1 MKGQT
6 LAGLA
11 ALSVAVCSLS
21 AQTAE
26 TIPFRAVLATQ
37 NEIPPV
43 TDIVGSGTVTAWLH
57 VVRDASGRIT
67 SGTVDFDVRY
77 QFGTAQTLT
86 AMHIHRGAANATGT
100 VVIDARLQRT
110 DVSTTA
116 GQLPVY
122 SAQIAAESATQLE
135 ALQGILTDPEAYY
148 FNIHSTDKPNGVMRG
163 QLQRASMMVMMSELS
178 AANEVPSIAG
188 LNAVGTG
195 TVMILTTRS
204 RQGALTSG
212 LVIFNVAYSGFP
224 ADTVLT
230 AMHVH
235 RGLPGGNGSVVLD
248 SAMTRTEVGGN
259 GSGVLHFESE
269 MNLTRP
275 LVVPALEDI
284 QFNPGSFYLN
294 VHSTVNPAGA
304 IRGPMRYT
312 DRMRFPFNAS
322 PTEEVPPITG
332 LEASAVGSFTV
343 HTIRR
348 ADGTVS
354 GGAAIFDANPRFP
367 SGTRFTG
374 MHIHDNVAGQNATV
388 SIDSR
393 LSAFPI
399 QVPET
404 GAGNIWRL
412 VTVNSEAGLRALN
425 SLTANPER
433 HYFNLH
439 TSANANGAA
448 RAQLAPASNAL
459 PSVSAAF
466 AAVSDPGRMTAAP
479 LGLMTIFGS
488 NLTKVETSWEGAIG
502 LPTVPASLN
511 GTQVTVAGRAAPL
524 LYVGREQ
531 INFQVPEGVPAGRQP
546 LIVTTAAGASP
557 AFNLEVADAAP
568 ALFFDETGVIALK
581 NSDFSLVRPNN
592 PAAAG
597 DILLLYSTGLG
608 ATVPV
613 RAAGSIAGGPPYN
626 AVDNVMVNVGGTD
639 VRPVYTVLTPG
650 YIGLY
655 QTAVRLPSGLPSG
668 SVRVMLRVGTAVSNA
683 AALQLR

>member
-11 ALSVAVCSLS
+11 AFFLAACSLF
-21 AQTAE
+21 AQSSE
-26 TIPFRAVLATQ
+26 TIPFRAVLAPQ

-43 TDIVGSGTVTAWLH
+43 TDIVGSGTVTAWLR

-86 AMHIHRGAANATGT
+86 AMHIHRGAANANGP

-116 GQLPVY
+116 GQLPMY
-122 SAQIAAESATQLE
+122 SAQVAAESTAQLE
-135 ALQGILTDPEAYY
+135 ALQGILADPEAYY
-148 FNIHSTDKPNGVMRG
+148 FNLHSTDKPGGVMRG
-163 QLQRASMMVMMSELS
+163 QLQRASMMVLMSELS
-178 AANEVPSIAG
+178 PANEVPPIVG
-188 LNAVGTG
+188 LNATGTG

-212 LVIFNVAYSGFP
+212 LVLFNVAYSGFP
-224 ADTVLT
+224 PDTVLT

-235 RGLPGGNGSVVLD
+235 RGLPGANGGVVLD

-269 MNLTRP
+269 MNMTRAI
-275 LVVPALEDI
+275 VVSALEDI
-284 QFNPGSFYLN
+284 QYNPGGFYLN
-294 VHSTVNPAGA
+294 VHSVANPGGA

-322 PTEEVPPITG
+322 PSEEVPPVTG
-332 LEASAVGSFTV
+332 LAASAAGSFTV

-374 MHIHDNVAGQNATV
+374 MHIHDNVAGQNGPVT
-388 SIDSR
+388 IDSR
-393 LSAFPI
+393 LTAFPI
-399 QVPET
+399 QVPEA
-404 GAGNIWRL
+404 GSGNIWRL

-425 SLTANPER
+425 SITANPER

-439 TSANANGAA
+439 TSANAGGAV
-448 RAQLAPASNAL
+448 RAQLAPASTAL

-502 LPTVPASLN
+502 LPSVPASLN
-511 GTQVTVAGRAAPL
+511 GTQVTVGGRAAPL
-524 LYVGREQ
+524 LFVGREQ

-546 LIVTTAAGASP
+546 VIVTTAAGASP
-557 AFNLEVADAAP
+557 AFNLEVAAAAP

-581 NSDFSLVRPNN
+581 NSDFSLVRPNS
-592 PAAAG
+592 PAAGG

-608 ATVPV
+608 VPTPGL
-613 RAAGSIAGGPPYN
+613 AAGRIAGGPPYN
-626 AVDNVMVNVGGTD
+626 AVDNVMVSVGGTD
-639 VRPVYTVLTPG
+639 IRPIYTILTPG

-655 QTAVRLPSGLPSG
+655 QTAVQLPSGLPSG
-668 SVRVMLRVGTAVSNA
+668 SVRVTLRVGTAVSNA